1 MKVVMGDSSRI
12 GRPPTH
18 RLADGQSALE
28 VARQNG
34 IPANTARS
42 RLQRGWTIEEAT
54 GLAPPPRR
62 GGRPA
67 GVVLSDGR
75 TALVVA
81 RENGVTKA
89 VSTGGSDAAGPRN
102 RPPVCCHLPATAGAR
117 NC

>member
-18 RLADGQSALE
+18 RLADGQPALE

-81 RENGVTKA
+81 RENGVTQ
-89 VSTGGSDAAGPRN
+89 SRFYWRIRCGWSPEQAAGLL
-102 RPPVCCHLPATAGAR
+102 PPPGDSR
-117 NC
+117 GS